1 MVAIIS
7 WSRWSAAA
15 RRGGECGAR
24 GAVKPDFGAVCV
36 VWNSWRYSEC
46 GVMRA
51 DGAVDRVAEANIA
64 SGYGLP

>member
-1 MVAIIS
+1 MRLRVV
-7 WSRWSAAA
+7 
-15 RRGGECGAR
+15 GGVWRA
-24 GAVKPDFGAVCV
+24 GAVKPDFGAVCA